1 MDNWKTDTQK
11 DRYIEDK
18 QIDDR
23 IWISRYIDRQTDRQ
37 VDGHGEAV
45 VMKLES
51 GFPEAAFQ
59 IPSLHAR
66 SAEES
71 R

>member
-1 MDNWKTDTQK
+1 MNRRTDGWIAGRI
-11 DRYIEDK
+11 DRWIE
-18 QIDDR
+18 
-23 IWISRYIDRQTDRQ
+23 RYIDRQTDRQ

>member
-1 MDNWKTDTQK
+1 MD
-11 DRYIEDK
+11 REIHRER
-18 QIDDR
+18 QIDG
-23 IWISRYIDRQTDRQ
+23 Y
-37 VDGHGEAV
+37 GEADSFSPV
-45 VMKLES
+45 VMKPES